1 MSNLFGRTVIYT
13 NAEEITS
20 ENVLEVVQKAYN
32 THTTNVTQIEYL
44 YNYYKGDQPVNTRTK
59 EIRDDIINKIV
70 ENRAKQIVDFK
81 VGYQFSEAVK
91 YISTGANED
100 KATEDIAT
108 LNTWMSMEEIE
119 SKNVEV
125 AEWQAICGTGYKM
138 ALQKE
143 QIVEEGEA
151 PFVIYVPEPAKSF
164 VIYSSGLGHKPM
176 AGVYFVTNDE
186 NETIYSVYTET
197 EFFKLLNFDKIEER
211 GVNGL
216 GRIPIIEYPANSAR
230 LGAFEPVLD
239 ILDALNEIDSDRVD
253 GIEQFIQSLVIAL
266 NCEFEEGQTFSDII
280 KSGIVSLKSVDGMEQ
295 DIKILTEQL
304 NQTQSQTLKDDL
316 IDAILQICAMPN
328 RNGGTSTSDT
338 GVAVV
343 YRDGWSAAW
352 ADAKKAEMPFK
363 KSERQFLSIILKI
376 SDEIGKLNLTQN
388 DIDIHFDRK
397 NYENIE
403 VKTNVLN
410 ALLNNPKVAPRLAFV
425 MSDMFPDAEAAYH
438 ESLPYI
444 EMALSANA
452 DANNEAEKP
461 LESNA
466 PTERTE

>member
-1 MSNLFGRTVIYT
+1 MAQKMQNLFGRTVIYT

-32 THTTNVTQIEYL
+32 THATNVTQIDYL
-44 YNYYKGDQPVNTRTK
+44 YNYYKGDQPINTRTK
-59 EIRDDIINKIV
+59 SIRDDIVNQIV

-81 VGYQFSEAVK
+81 VGYQFSEPVK
-91 YISTGANED
+91 YISTGSNESS
-100 KATEDIAT
+100 ATQDIAI
-108 LNTWMSMEEIE
+108 LNTWMSMENME

-125 AEWQAICGTGYKM
+125 GEWQAICGTAYKM
-138 ALQKE
+138 GLQKE

-151 PFVIYVPEPAKSF
+151 PFLAYVPEPQKTF

-176 AGVYFVTNDE
+176 AGVYFITNDE

-197 EFFKLLNFDKIEER
+197 EFFKLKNFDEIMER

-216 GRIPIIEYPANSAR
+216 GKIPIIEYPANNSR
-230 LGAFEPVLD
+230 IGAFEPVLD
-239 ILDALNEIDSDRVD
+239 LLDALNEIDSDRVD

-266 NCEFEEGQTFSDII
+266 NCEFEEGQTFADII
-280 KSGIVSLKSVDGMEQ
+280 RSGIVSLKSVDGMQQ

-304 NQTQSQTLKDDL
+304 NQTQSQTLKDD
-316 IDAILQICAMPN
+316 IINAILQICAMPN
-328 RNGGTSTSDT
+328 RNGGRSTSDT

-343 YRDGWSAAW
+343 YRDGWSTAW

-363 KSERQFLSIILKI
+363 KSERQFLGIILKVC
-376 SDEIGKLNLTQN
+376 DEIGGLNLTQN

-403 VKTNVLN
+403 VKTNVLT
-410 ALLNNPKVAPRLAFV
+410 ALLNNPKIAPRLAFV
-425 MSDMFPDAEAAYH
+425 ISDMFPDAEEAYQ
-438 ESLPYI
+438 ESLPFI
-444 EMALSANA
+444 EATLAQTEQSEANT
-452 DANNEAEKP
+452 EAEKP
-461 LESNA
+461 LQ
-466 PTERTE
+466 